1 MKQFR
6 IRKDD
11 KVMVIAG
18 KDQGKIGKV
27 LKVLHKHD
35 SVVVEKVNVAKR
47 HVKPNPYRREPGG
60 IVDKEMPIH
69 VSNLMVVCPACAAP
83 TRVGDGFLDGNHDD
97 IAHGG
102 VTPMRAAQ
110 HLDAGHFLGAGV
122 IGNLK
127 RGFNL
132 DHDVTPTRPVRG

>member
-69 VSNLMVVCPACAAP
+69 VSNLMVVCPACATSAVSRIVASTAVATSPSGSRNMRSSLKWKP
-83 TRVGDGFLDGNHDD
+83 TASKTR
-97 IAHGG
+97 
-102 VTPMRAAQ
+102 RA
-110 HLDAGHFLGAGV
+110 
-122 IGNLK
+122 
-127 RGFNL
+127 
-132 DHDVTPTRPVRG
+132 

>member
-69 VSNLMVVCPACAAP
+69 VSNLMVVCPACALPPAWATA
-83 TRVGDGFLDGNHDD
+83 TRRT
-97 IAHGG
+97 ARKSASARSA
-102 VTPMRAAQ
+102 T
-110 HLDAGHFLGAGV
+110 
-122 IGNLK
+122 K
-127 RGFNL
+127 RC
-132 DHDVTPTRPVRG
+132 R

>member
-35 SVVVEKVNVAKR
+35 SVVV
-47 HVKPNPYRREPGG
+47 
-60 IVDKEMPIH
+60 DKEMPIH

-83 TRVGDGFLDGNHDD
+83 TRVGYRYAEDGKKIRFCKKCNETL
-97 IAHGG
+97 
-102 VTPMRAAQ
+102 
-110 HLDAGHFLGAGV
+110 
-122 IGNLK
+122 
-127 RGFNL
+127 
-132 DHDVTPTRPVRG
+132 

>member
-47 HVKPNPYRREPGG
+47 HVKPNPYRREPTSWSCA
-60 IVDKEMPIH
+60 P
-69 VSNLMVVCPACAAP
+69 PAPLPPAWATA
-83 TRVGDGFLDGNHDD
+83 TRRT
-97 IAHGG
+97 ARKSASARSA
-102 VTPMRAAQ
+102 T
-110 HLDAGHFLGAGV
+110 
-122 IGNLK
+122 K
-127 RGFNL
+127 RC
-132 DHDVTPTRPVRG
+132 R

>member
-47 HVKPNPYRREPGG
+47 HVKPNPYRRE
-60 IVDKEMPIH
+60 
-69 VSNLMVVCPACAAP
+69 VVCPACAAP
-83 TRVGDGFLDGNHDD
+83 TRVGYRYAEDGKKIRFCKKCNETL
-97 IAHGG
+97 
-102 VTPMRAAQ
+102 
-110 HLDAGHFLGAGV
+110 
-122 IGNLK
+122 
-127 RGFNL
+127 
-132 DHDVTPTRPVRG
+132 

>member
-60 IVDKEMPIH
+60 IVDKEMPT
-69 VSNLMVVCPACAAP
+69 SPTSWSCAPPAPLPPAWATA
-83 TRVGDGFLDGNHDD
+83 TRRT
-97 IAHGG
+97 ARKSASARSA
-102 VTPMRAAQ
+102 T
-110 HLDAGHFLGAGV
+110 
-122 IGNLK
+122 K
-127 RGFNL
+127 RC
-132 DHDVTPTRPVRG
+132 R

>member
-60 IVDKEMPIH
+60 IVERK
-69 VSNLMVVCPACAAP
+69 CPSTSPTSWSCAPPAP
-83 TRVGDGFLDGNHDD
+83 LPPAWATATRRT
-97 IAHGG
+97 ARKSASARSA
-102 VTPMRAAQ
+102 T
-110 HLDAGHFLGAGV
+110 
-122 IGNLK
+122 K
-127 RGFNL
+127 RC
-132 DHDVTPTRPVRG
+132 R

>member
-6 IRKDD
+6 IHKDD

-27 LKVLHKHD
+27 LKVLRKHD
-35 SVVVEKVNVAKR
+35 RVLVEKVNMSKR

-69 VSNLMVVCPACAAP
+69 VSNLMVVCSACNTP
-83 TRVGDGFLDGNHDD
+83 TRVGYRHTEDD
-97 IAHGG
+97 KKIRFCKKCNA
-102 VTPMRAAQ
+102 T
-110 HLDAGHFLGAGV
+110 L
-122 IGNLK
+122 
-127 RGFNL
+127 
-132 DHDVTPTRPVRG
+132 

>member
-60 IVDKEMPIH
+60 IVDKEMPIQPH
-69 VSNLMVVCPACAAP
+69 G
-83 TRVGDGFLDGNHDD
+83 RVPRLRRSHPRGLPLR
-97 IAHGG
+97 GG
-102 VTPMRAAQ
+102 RQENPLLQEVQRNAVGEP
-110 HLDAGHFLGAGV
+110 
-122 IGNLK
+122 
-127 RGFNL
+127 
-132 DHDVTPTRPVRG
+132 P

>member
-47 HVKPNPYRREPGG
+47 HVKPNPYRRLRRSHPRGLPLRGGRQENPLLQEVQRNAVGEP
-60 IVDKEMPIH
+60 P
-69 VSNLMVVCPACAAP
+69 
-83 TRVGDGFLDGNHDD
+83 
-97 IAHGG
+97 
-102 VTPMRAAQ
+102 
-110 HLDAGHFLGAGV
+110 
-122 IGNLK
+122 
-127 RGFNL
+127 
-132 DHDVTPTRPVRG
+132 